1 MLLLVLALLMVAVP
15 QAIAAPTPSNTV
27 LTGAIVGAIV
37 AFVGVL
43 VTQYFTGKRH
53 SEALLH
59 ARELEAARAQDAALQ
74 RYFEQLGKLLADA
87 ERPFRRST
95 LGDDLSTVARAQ
107 TLSILQSIDDPDR
120 KRTLLHFLYESG
132 LLYKNRPVIDLPR
145 ADLSRANLYGANL
158 SGANL
163 SKADL
168 READLR
174 GANLYGADL
183 VLAELRGAKGVTQER
198 LEQQAETLEG
208 ATMPNGPTYED
219 WLKDKEGSG
228 KEENE

>member
-1 MLLLVLALLMVAVP
+1 MLLLVLVFLMVTVPQGIAVP
-15 QAIAAPTPSNTV
+15 APSNPI
-27 LTGAIVGAIV
+27 LTGGIVGAIV

-132 LLYKNRPVIDLPR
+132 LLYRNRPVIDLPR

-163 SKADL
+163 SRADL

-174 GANLYGADL
+174 RATLYGADL
-183 VLAELRGAKGVTQER
+183 ILAELRGAKGVTQER
-198 LEQQAETLEG
+198 LEQQAKRSK
-208 ATMPNGPTYED
+208 APPCPTA
-219 WLKDKEGSG
+219 
-228 KEENE
+228 